1 MGRRGPAP
9 TPSAVLKLAGSWRA
23 KANPAEPTPANG
35 EPFIPPKLS
44 AAAREVWA
52 RTIDTIAPGV
62 LTVDNGPTLARYCH
76 NTVRWWKL
84 AEWLDQN
91 EDTYTVTDQ
100 LGNTRHVRH
109 PNVITYEKLTHDL
122 LRCEQEFGITPA
134 SRTRIV
140 AKKTDGKEKGKER
153 FFGGPRLATG

>member
-1 MGRRGPAP
+1 MPGPAP
-9 TPSAVLKLAGSWRA
+9 KPTKLLQLTGTWRGKSRPNEPAPEAGDPR
-23 KANPAEPTPANG
+23 
-35 EPFIPPKLS
+35 IPPKLS
-44 AAAREVWA
+44 VAAREVWA

-84 AEWLDQN
+84 AEWLDRN

-109 PNVITYEKLTHDL
+109 PNVITYEKLTRDL

-153 FFGGPRLATG
+153 FFSGPWLATG